1 MNPIL
6 AQFLGALGTLA
17 LFSFGILIVAWDN
30 ANNAQHTGPFSFRIF
45 WADNKDPFLRAIIYG
60 ILIVT
65 GLTWITGI
73 QDILQYIGLNITVPI
88 TSGGAALLGGL
99 MYDRIRQKRKSK
111 TDN

>member
-6 AQFLGALGTLA
+6 IQILNALGTLA
-17 LFSFGILIVAWDN
+17 LYSFGILLVAWDN
-30 ANNAQHTGPFSFRIF
+30 ANNAQQTGPFSFRIF
-45 WADNKDPFLRAIIYG
+45 WQDNKDPFLRAIIYG
-60 ILIVT
+60 VLIVA

-111 TDN
+111 E